1 MDKARLPRDCLEGR
15 IRSSLLCVSPDP
27 ALAPHFPW
35 SSRYSDSAAPVSAHP
50 ASSECSRGNGV
61 RHEGEGGALCDK
73 IFRRIRP
80 YLPHDDLFEALLPSA
95 VVDLST
101 VGDPEDQDDEAV
113 VLDCVDDSVVPDSYT
128 PASPFTASKHRGA
141 WRARF
146 DAEKFDGTGDAK
158 PMESVELLKG
168 LRGGRGEFNG
178 ECHPMPRSALIS
190 DHGTVGAPAMISA
203 IV

>member
-1 MDKARLPRDCLEGR
+1 MRQSEPPPEPDVLAFPLVRSVFRLGCTRFGSPGIFASVHGVTVCVTRGR
-15 IRSSLLCVSPDP
+15 GVRC
-27 ALAPHFPW
+27 AT
-35 SSRYSDSAAPVSAHP
+35 RYS
-50 ASSECSRGNGV
+50 
-61 RHEGEGGALCDK
+61 GESGRT
-73 IFRRIRP
+73 F
-80 YLPHDDLFEALLPSA
+80 PHDDLFEALLPSA

-158 PMESVELLKG
+158 PMESVELLEG